1 MSPMRLIQSL
11 RHTWLIRAARR
22 DMRSAAF
29 YVGRA
34 EHRLKAAGLNLPL
47 PMGAV
52 VPRITLSR

>member
-1 MSPMRLIQSL
+1 MRLIQAL

-34 EHRLKAAGLNLPL
+34 EDRLKAAGLDLP
-47 PMGAV
+47 PTMSV
-52 VPRITLSR
+52 VPLLGRRE